1 MTTAENKKLI
11 HDAFTVWSQGDGR
24 PFFKL
29 IADEVRWTVIGGTP
43 VSGTYHSKHDF
54 RQTVKSLSER
64 FASDLKVTLRDVIAD
79 GDKVAVQWEG
89 HAMGKN
95 GTAYDQTY
103 CWVMR
108 LADGKVCECIAY
120 LDTELV
126 TKLFDGGRTQEKA

>member
-1 MTTAENKKLI
+1 MTAAENKKLI
-11 HDAFTVWSQGDGR
+11 HDAFTAWSLGDGR

-29 IADEVRWTVIGGTP
+29 LADDVRWTVIGSTP
-43 VSGTYHSKHDF
+43 VSGTYNSKRDF

-64 FASDLKVTLRDVIAD
+64 FASDLKVAVRDVFAD

-89 HAMGKN
+89 HAVGKN

-108 LADGKVCECIAY
+108 VRDGLVRECIAY

-126 TKLFDGGRTQEKA
+126 TKLFDGRTQ